1 MNTFVNESQ
10 EATDGSSLDN
20 NNNYDNNDDDSKAR
34 IIVRVKPEVPLD
46 DKEDNDINTNNL
58 NISKNLKMSGK
69 IDKEKIEKEHEK
81 QQPVKE
87 EDNSVV
93 DDKENENVIEDI
105 EKVVD
110 MDNNN
115 TTPIKTGKQDNDDDE
130 VETKIEQEKEEER
143 LSQTESDE
151 DILSETTISKTK
163 SKIEL
168 TVSMPIQVN
177 DEKNIEE
184 DKEFKEMNAWSEKED
199 VVALD
204 IMKKKN
210 DESKNKIVAKPNQ
223 KMSMCLKTYITKM
236 IQKRM
241 KKWLQM

>member
-1 MNTFVNESQ
+1 MEL
-10 EATDGSSLDN
+10 EALITTLEHGRV
-20 NNNYDNNDDDSKAR
+20 YDDDDDSKAR
-34 IIVRVKPEVPLD
+34 IIVRVKPEVSLD
-46 DKEDNDINTNNL
+46 DKEDNAINTNNL
-58 NISKNLKMSGK
+58 NISQNLKMSGK

-105 EKVVD
+105 EKIVD

-199 VVALD
+199 VVALE
-204 IMKKKN
+204 K
-210 DESKNKIVAKPNQ
+210 E
-223 KMSMCLKTYITKM
+223 
-236 IQKRM
+236 KR
-241 KKWLQM
+241 